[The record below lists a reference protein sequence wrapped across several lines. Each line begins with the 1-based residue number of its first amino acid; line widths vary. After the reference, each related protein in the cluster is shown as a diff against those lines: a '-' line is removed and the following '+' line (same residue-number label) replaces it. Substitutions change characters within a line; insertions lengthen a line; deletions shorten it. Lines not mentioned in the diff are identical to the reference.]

1 VRTSLPASR
10 PAVAATLLGAAI
22 LGTAA
27 CGASASSGS
36 AGSNTT
42 ATASASGNPLAGL
55 TSDQIASKATA
66 DLKAVSS
73 VHIAGSAT
81 DSGQT
86 FVMNLT
92 IGAKGCQGT
101 LSIKGEGSF
110 ALLKIG
116 RALWIKPDDQFWKYA
131 AGSSAAPA
139 VMAIVG
145 GKYIKPSAKD
155 SSLSAIGTLC
165 DPSQFASSFGSQIT
179 GTVKGK
185 TTTIAGQP
193 ALQIT
198 DTGDTDSA
206 YVSISARP
214 EFLRLDGGSGGR
226 LDFTGYNA
234 PLTLTPPPASETLD
248 GAKYGF

>member
-1 VRTSLPASR
+1 MRTSLQASR
-10 PAVAATLLGAAI
+10 RAVAATLLGAAI

-27 CGASASSGS
+27 CGASASSS
-36 AGSNTT
+36 PAGSNTT

-55 TSDQIASKATA
+55 TADQIASKATA

-73 VHIAGSAT
+73 VHIAGSAA

-101 LSIKGEGSF
+101 LTVKGEGSF

-116 RALWIKPDDQFWKYA
+116 PSFWIKPDDQFWKYA
-131 AGSSAAPA
+131 AGSSADAA
-139 VMAIVG
+139 VMAIVA
-145 GKYIKPSAKD
+145 GKYIAPSAKD
-155 SSLSAIGTLC
+155 SSLSALGTLC
-165 DPSQFASSFGSQIT
+165 DPGQFASSFGSQIT
-179 GTVKGK
+179 GVVKGK

-193 ALQIT
+193 ALQLT

-214 EFLRLDGGSGGR
+214 EFLRLDGGSASQ
-226 LDFTGYNA
+226 LAFTDYNA
-234 PLTLTPPPASETLD
+234 PLALTPPPASETLD